1 MQRWR
6 NAGCEGETS
15 EAHHQ
20 RRNLWNF
27 LVMAPSRQ
35 ARQDPERGAY
45 KALLRGVLG
54 KIRASGVLDSKT
66 GTMAVHGTAIALEAL
81 GRHGALPTRNHTSTT
96 HPRYAEMG

>member
-6 NAGCEGETS
+6 DAGCEGETS

-35 ARQDPERGAY
+35 ARQDPERGAPQGATIARDPTARLIAEAA
-45 KALLRGVLG
+45 KGVSQPDTDVIAVP
-54 KIRASGVLDSKT
+54 IRSPR
-66 GTMAVHGTAIALEAL
+66 
-81 GRHGALPTRNHTSTT
+81 RHGREVTVGRWSRSSWLS
-96 HPRYAEMG
+96 